1 MPVRA
6 TSWRNLIAGALL
18 LAGSAA
24 ALAVE
29 SVPEF
34 ELKAAFLYNFALF
47 TEWPGKPGETLT
59 LCLFGKDRFGEAVH
73 GIEGKPVKN
82 APIRIRRPASLSEL
96 RGCHML
102 FIADSE
108 MHRLGKILE
117 AIRGAPVLTVTD
129 SEGAGRAGAMINL
142 MLVGQ
147 RVTFEINTSAVQDAG
162 LSISSKLLRL
172 AYALY

>member
-1 MPVRA
+1 MPARL
-6 TSWRNLIAGALL
+6 TPWQNLMAGLL
-18 LAGSAA
+18 LLVITASVH
-24 ALAVE
+24 AVE

-47 TEWPGKPGETLT
+47 TEWPEKPEGVLT
-59 LCLFGKDRFGEAVH
+59 ICLYGKDRFGEAMH
-73 GIEGKPVKN
+73 SIEGKPVKN
-82 APIRIRRPASLSEL
+82 VSIKIRHPDSLAQL

-108 MHRLGKILE
+108 LHQLREILE
-117 AIRGAPVLTVTD
+117 AVRGAPVLTVTD
-129 SEGAGRAGAMINL
+129 SRGAGRAGAMINL

-147 RVTFEINTSAVQDAG
+147 RVTFEINTAAVQAAG

-172 AYALY
+172 AHALY